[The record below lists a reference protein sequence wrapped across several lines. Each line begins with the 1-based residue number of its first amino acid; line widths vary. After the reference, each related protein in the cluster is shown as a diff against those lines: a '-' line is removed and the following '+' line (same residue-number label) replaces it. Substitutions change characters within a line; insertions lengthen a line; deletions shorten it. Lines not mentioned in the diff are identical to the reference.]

1 MRKQPPKGRSAKPS
15 GMLAQL
21 LGKAVVPQPAK
32 TVPNLAH
39 MQALYDA
46 AVALYHRAEWE
57 QAEHQADVLL
67 AQPGLHGSYE
77 IAALN
82 LKATLAARTHRLDSA
97 VQLYQAILQRE
108 PAHVEALSNMGL
120 ALQKLD
126 RHEEALGFLKQA
138 VQHRPGHASSQ
149 LNLGLTYQSLG
160 QMAEARAA
168 YQRTLA
174 IEPGNVQAWFNIAKM
189 QQDALDFEAASQAYQ
204 AALNVDPRHADSL
217 ANLIFVQHY
226 RYPPDE
232 AAQQAL
238 IQRVGE
244 LNPRCPEWPRRA
256 VSKKPLRVGFVS
268 ADLRKH
274 PVGYFLRDVLLA
286 LASTAVASGE
296 LTLLAYAN
304 HALADD
310 LSQDI
315 RPAFAA
321 WHTVDL
327 WNDTR
332 LDAQIRSDEIDIL
345 VDLSGR
351 TAGNRLPVFAG
362 KPAPVQVSW
371 LGYFATTGL
380 PQMDAILADPVCVPA
395 GEESLYVE
403 KVVRLPHTRL
413 CMSPPQVSEPTA
425 APPVL
430 HNGFMTFG
438 CFQTL
443 PKINAGV
450 LAAWAQI
457 LNACPQARLR
467 LQAPQLSDEGQRARF
482 TERLQ
487 AAGIDAGRVEL
498 LGPVSRELYF
508 SSYNAVDILLD
519 TFPYPGGT
527 TTAEALW
534 MGVPTLTLALPG
546 MLGRQGQSMLENVG
560 LHAWVTHSE
569 ADYVQQAVAWG
580 QGGADVCDK
589 LQTLRSSLRSQ
600 AAQSPLFDGTRFAR
614 DWWTTLQG
622 LWREKM
628 A

>member
-1 MRKQPPKGRSAKPS
+1 MKKPPAKGRTAQPS
-15 GMLAQL
+15 GMLAKM
-21 LGKAVVPQPAK
+21 LGQAVPQPVRAAP
-32 TVPNLAH
+32 TVAQA
-39 MQALYDA
+39 QALYDA
-46 AVALYHRAEWE
+46 AVNFYHRAEWD
-57 QAEHQADVLL
+57 QAEAQTDALL
-67 AQPGLHGSYE
+67 AMPGLHAVHE
-77 IAALN
+77 VAALN
-82 LKATLAARTHRLDSA
+82 LKATLAARTHRLELA
-97 VQLYQAILQRE
+97 VSLYQAILKRQ
-108 PAHVEALSNMGL
+108 PAHVEALSNLGL
-120 ALQKLD
+120 ALQKLN
-126 RHEEALGFLKQA
+126 RHEQALGFLKQA
-138 VQHRPGHASSQ
+138 VQHRPGHANSQ

-160 QMAEARAA
+160 QLAEARAA

-174 IEPGNVQAWFNIAKM
+174 IEPDNVQARFNIAKM
-189 QQDALDFEAASQAYQ
+189 LQDTFDFEAASQAYQ
-204 AALNVDPRHADSL
+204 AALDVDPRHADSL

-238 IQRVGE
+238 IWRVGE
-244 LNPRCPEWPRRA
+244 LNPARPAWPRRA
-256 VSKKPLRVGFVS
+256 ADKKPLRVGLVS

-304 HALADD
+304 QALADE
-310 LSQDI
+310 LTQDI
-315 RPAFAA
+315 RPVFAA

-327 WNDTR
+327 WNDAR

-351 TAGNRLPVFAG
+351 TAGNRLPVFAA

-380 PQMDAILADPVCVPA
+380 QQMDAILADPVCVPM

-403 KVVRLPHTRL
+403 KVLRLPHTRL
-413 CMSPPQVSEPTA
+413 CMSPPVVTEPPEV
-425 APPVL
+425 PPVL
-430 HNGFMTFG
+430 QNGFITFG

-457 LNACPQARLR
+457 LNACPQSRLR
-467 LQAPQLSDEGQRARF
+467 LQAPQLNDEGQRARF
-482 TERLQ
+482 AGRLQ

-498 LGPVSRELYF
+498 LGSVSRELYF
-508 SSYNAVDILLD
+508 AAYSTVDILLD

-546 MLGRQGQSMLENVG
+546 MLGRQGQAMLENVG
-560 LHAWVTHSE
+560 LADWVTHSE

-580 QGGADVCDK
+580 QGGKDVCEK
-589 LQTLRSSLRSQ
+589 LQRLRGTLRSQ
-600 AAQSPLFDGTRFAR
+600 AAQSPLFDSARFAR
-614 DWWTTLQG
+614 DWWAALQG

-628 A
+628 TG

>member
-1 MRKQPPKGRSAKPS
+1 MKKPPTKGRTAQPS
-15 GMLAQL
+15 GVLAKMLGQAVPGPVRSAPAASQAQI
-21 LGKAVVPQPAK
+21 
-32 TVPNLAH
+32 
-39 MQALYDA
+39 LYEA
-46 AVALYHRAEWE
+46 AVALYHRAEWD
-57 QAEHQADVLL
+57 QAEQQADTLL
-67 AQPGLHGSYE
+67 AMPGLHATHE
-77 IAALN
+77 VAALN
-82 LKATLAARTHRLDSA
+82 LKATLAARTHRLELA
-97 VQLYQAILQRE
+97 VTLYQAILKRQ
-108 PAHVEALSNMGL
+108 PAHVEALSNLGL
-120 ALQKLD
+120 ALQKLK
-126 RHEEALGFLKQA
+126 RHEQALGFLKQA
-138 VQHRPGHASSQ
+138 VHHRPGHANSQ

-160 QMAEARAA
+160 QWAEARAA
-168 YQRTLA
+168 YQRTLT
-174 IEPGNVQAWFNIAKM
+174 IEPGNVQARFNIAKM
-189 QQDALDFEAASQAYQ
+189 LQDTFDFEAASQAYQ
-204 AALNVDPRHADSL
+204 AALDVDPRHIDSL

-232 AAQQAL
+232 VAQQAL
-238 IQRVGE
+238 IRRVGE
-244 LNPRCPEWPRRA
+244 LNPVRHAWPRRA
-256 VSKKPLRVGFVS
+256 ADKKPLRVGFVS

-304 HALADD
+304 HALTDEFT
-310 LSQDI
+310 QDI

-327 WNDTR
+327 WNDAR

-380 PQMDAILADPVCVPA
+380 TQMDAILADPVCVPA

-403 KVVRLPHTRL
+403 HVVRLPHTRL
-413 CMSPPQVSEPTA
+413 CMSPPVVTESPA

-430 HNGFMTFG
+430 TNGFITFG

-443 PKINAGV
+443 PKINVGV
-450 LAAWAQI
+450 LAAWAKI
-457 LNACPQARLR
+457 LNACPLARLR
-467 LQAPQLSDEGQRARF
+467 LQAPQLNDEGQRARF
-482 TERLQ
+482 TGRLE
-487 AAGIDAGRVEL
+487 AAGIDADRVDL
-498 LGPVSRELYF
+498 LGPVSRELYL

-546 MLGRQGQSMLENVG
+546 MLGRQGQSMLENAG
-560 LHAWVTHSE
+560 LADWVTHSE
-569 ADYVQQAVAWG
+569 AEYVQQAVAWG
-580 QGGADVCDK
+580 RRETGVCKK
-589 LQTLRSSLRSQ
+589 LQSLRGTLRSQ
-600 AAQSPLFDGTRFAR
+600 AAQSPLFDSARFAQ
-614 DWWTTLQG
+614 DWWAALQG

-628 A
+628 IG

>member
-1 MRKQPPKGRSAKPS
+1 
-15 GMLAQL
+15 MLAKL
-21 LGKAVVPQPAK
+21 LGQAAHPVSPVAINLAQAK
-32 TVPNLAH
+32 T
-39 MQALYDA
+39 LYEE
-46 AVALYHRAEWE
+46 VVSLYHRAEWD
-57 QAEHQADVLL
+57 QAEQQVDAML
-67 AQPGLHGSYE
+67 AKPGLHPTYE
-77 IAALN
+77 VAGLN
-82 LKATLAARTHRLDSA
+82 LKATLAARTHRLEAA
-97 VQLYQAILQRE
+97 VSLYQAILQRQ
-108 PAHVEALSNMGL
+108 PAHVEALSNLGL
-120 ALQKLD
+120 ALQKLN
-126 RHEEALGFLKQA
+126 RHEEALDFLTQA
-138 VQHRPGHASSQ
+138 LKHRPGHANSQ

-160 QMAEARAA
+160 RQEDALAA

-174 IEPGNVQAWFNIAKM
+174 IEPGNVQARFNIAKM
-189 QQDALDFEAASQAYQ
+189 LQDSFDFEAASQAYQ
-204 AALNVDPRHADSL
+204 AALDVDPRHADSL

-226 RYPPDE
+226 RYPPNE
-232 AAQQAL
+232 GAQQAL
-238 IQRVGE
+238 IRRVGE
-244 LNPRCPEWPRRA
+244 LNPARPAWPRRA
-256 VSKKPLRVGFVS
+256 VDKKPLRVGFVS

-304 HALADD
+304 HALADE
-310 LSQDI
+310 LTQDI
-315 RPAFAA
+315 RPAFAT

-327 WNDTR
+327 WNDAR

-351 TAGNRLPVFAG
+351 TAGNRLPVFAA
-362 KPAPVQVSW
+362 KPAPLQVSW

-380 PQMDAILADPVCVPA
+380 VQMDAILADPVCVPA

-403 KVVRLPHTRL
+403 HVVRLPHTRL
-413 CMSPPQVSEPTA
+413 CMSPPVVTEPPA

-430 HNGFMTFG
+430 QNGFITFG

-457 LNACPQARLR
+457 LDACPQDRLR
-467 LQAPQLSDEGQRARF
+467 LQAPQFSDDGQRARF
-482 TERLQ
+482 TGRLQ
-487 AAGIDAGRVEL
+487 AAGIDAGRVDL

-508 SSYNAVDILLD
+508 ASYNAVDILLD

-580 QGGADVCDK
+580 QGGAEVYEK
-589 LQTLRSSLRSQ
+589 LQSLRQ
-600 AAQSPLFDGTRFAR
+600 DLRARAAQSPLFDAPKFAQ
-614 DWWTTLQG
+614 DWWEALKG

>member
-1 MRKQPPKGRSAKPS
+1 MKKPPVKSRTAQPS
-15 GMLAQL
+15 GMLAKL
-21 LGKAVVPQPAK
+21 LGQPAPQSARSAIS
-32 TVPNLAH
+32 VAQV
-39 MQALYDA
+39 QALYEA
-46 AVALYHRAEWE
+46 AVALYHRAEWDRAE
-57 QAEHQADVLL
+57 QQADALL
-67 AQPGLHGSYE
+67 AVPGLQATHE
-77 IAALN
+77 VAALN
-82 LKATLAARTHRLDSA
+82 LKATLAARTHRLELA
-97 VQLYQAILQRE
+97 VSLYLAILKRQ
-108 PAHVEALSNMGL
+108 PAHVEALSNLGL
-120 ALQKLD
+120 ALQKLN
-126 RHEEALGFLKQA
+126 RHEEALGFLTQA
-138 VQHRPGHASSQ
+138 LKHRPGHANSQ
-149 LNLGLTYQSLG
+149 LNLGLTCQSLG
-160 QMAEARAA
+160 RREEALAA
-168 YQRTLA
+168 YQRALA
-174 IEPGNVQAWFNIAKM
+174 IEPGHVQARFNIAKM
-189 QQDALDFEAASQAYQ
+189 QQDDFDFEAASQAYQ
-204 AALNVDPRHADSL
+204 AALDVDPRHADSL

-226 RYPPDE
+226 RYPPNE
-232 AAQQAL
+232 VVQQAL
-238 IQRVGE
+238 VRRVGE
-244 LNPRCPEWPRRA
+244 LNPLCPEWPRRVA
-256 VSKKPLRVGFVS
+256 DKKPLRVGFVS

-274 PVGYFLRDVLLA
+274 PVGFFLRDVLLA

-304 HALADD
+304 HALADE
-310 LSQDI
+310 LTQDI

-327 WNDTR
+327 WNDAR

-351 TAGNRLPVFAG
+351 TAGNRLQVFAG
-362 KPAPVQVSW
+362 KPAPVQLSW

-403 KVVRLPHTRL
+403 RVIRLPHTRL
-413 CMSPPQVSEPTA
+413 CMSPPVVSEQPE
-425 APPVL
+425 PPPSL
-430 HNGFMTFG
+430 NNGFITFG

-443 PKINAGV
+443 PKINHGV

-467 LQAPQLSDEGQRARF
+467 LQAPQFSEEVQRARF
-482 TERLQ
+482 TGRLQ
-487 AAGIDAGRVEL
+487 AAGIDAGRVDL

-508 SSYNAVDILLD
+508 ASYNEVDILLD

-534 MGVPTLTLALPG
+534 MGVPTLTLAWPG

-560 LHAWVTHSE
+560 LHEWVARSE

-580 QGGADVCDK
+580 QGGADECEQ
-589 LQTLRSSLRSQ
+589 LQDLRRTLRSQ
-600 AAQSPLFDGTRFAR
+600 AAQSPLFDSPRFAR
-614 DWWTTLQG
+614 DWWAALQG

>member
-1 MRKQPPKGRSAKPS
+1 MKKPPVRGRTAQPS
-15 GMLAQL
+15 GMLAKL
-21 LGKAVVPQPAK
+21 LGQAATPSTRVAPTLAQAQSLYEAV
-32 TVPNLAH
+32 
-39 MQALYDA
+39 
-46 AVALYHRAEWE
+46 VALYHQAEWD
-57 QAEHQADVLL
+57 QAERQADALL
-67 AQPGLHGSYE
+67 ALPGLHPAHE
-77 IAALN
+77 VAALN
-82 LKATLAARTHRLDSA
+82 LKATLAARTHRLELA
-97 VQLYQAILQRE
+97 VSLYQAILKRQ
-108 PAHVEALSNMGL
+108 PAHVEALSNLGL
-120 ALQKLD
+120 ALQKLN
-126 RHEEALGFLKQA
+126 RHEEALGFLTQA
-138 VQHRPGHASSQ
+138 LTHRPGHANSQ

-160 QMAEARAA
+160 RHDEALAA

-174 IEPGNVQAWFNIAKM
+174 IEPGHVQAKFNMAKM
-189 QQDALDFEAASQAYQ
+189 LQDTFDFEAASQAYQ
-204 AALNVDPRHADSL
+204 SALDMDPLHADSL

-226 RYPPDE
+226 RYPPNE
-232 AAQQAL
+232 VAQQAL
-238 IQRVGE
+238 IRRVGE
-244 LNPRCPEWPRRA
+244 LNPLRPEWPRRA
-256 VSKKPLRVGFVS
+256 VDQKPLRVGFVS

-274 PVGYFLRDVLLA
+274 PVGFFLRDVLLT

-304 HALADD
+304 HTLADE
-310 LSQDI
+310 LTQELV
-315 RPAFAA
+315 PAFAA

-327 WNDTR
+327 WNDAR
-332 LDAQIRSDEIDIL
+332 LDAQIRSDGIDIL

-362 KPAPVQVSW
+362 KPAPLQVSW

-413 CMSPPQVSEPTA
+413 CMSPPMVAEQPA
-425 APPVL
+425 PPPVL
-430 HNGFMTFG
+430 KKGFITFG

-443 PKINAGV
+443 PKINQGV

-457 LNACPQARLR
+457 LHACPQARLR
-467 LQAPQLSDEGQRARF
+467 LQAPQFSDEGQRARF
-482 TERLQ
+482 AGRLQ
-487 AAGIDAGRVEL
+487 AEGIDQVRVDL
-498 LGPVSRELYF
+498 LGPVSREQYF
-508 SSYNAVDILLD
+508 ACYSEVDILLD

-546 MLGRQGQSMLENVG
+546 MLGRQGQSMLANMG
-560 LHAWVTHSE
+560 LHNWISHSE

-580 QGGADVCDK
+580 QSGTDVCDK
-589 LQTLRSSLRSQ
+589 LQGLRRSLRAQ
-600 AAQSPLFDGTRFAR
+600 AAQSPLFDASRFAR
-614 DWWTTLQG
+614 DWWSALQG

>member
-1 MRKQPPKGRSAKPS
+1 MKKPPAKGRTAKPS
-15 GMLAQL
+15 GMLAKMLAQT
-21 LGKAVVPQPAK
+21 AAQPALLTL
-32 TVPNLAH
+32 TVAQA
-39 MQALYDA
+39 QALYEA
-46 AVALYHRAEWE
+46 AVAMYHRAEWD
-57 QAEHQADVLL
+57 QAEQQADALL
-67 AQPGLHGSYE
+67 AKPGLDPTYE
-77 IAALN
+77 VAALN
-82 LKATLAARTHRLDSA
+82 LKATLAARTHRLELA
-97 VQLYQAILQRE
+97 VSLYQAILKRQ
-108 PAHVEALSNMGL
+108 PAHVEALSNLGL
-120 ALQKLD
+120 ALQKLN
-126 RHEEALGFLKQA
+126 RHEEALGFLTQA
-138 VQHRPGHASSQ
+138 LKHRPGHANSQ
-149 LNLGLTYQSLG
+149 LNLGLTCQSLG
-160 QMAEARAA
+160 RREEALAA

-174 IEPGNVQAWFNIAKM
+174 IEPGNVQARFNIAKM
-189 QQDALDFEAASQAYQ
+189 LQDDFDFEAASQAYQ
-204 AALNVDPRHADSL
+204 AALDVDPRHADSL

-238 IQRVGE
+238 IRRVGE
-244 LNPRCPEWPRRA
+244 LNPARAAWPRRA
-256 VSKKPLRVGFVS
+256 ADKKPLRVGLVS

-304 HALADD
+304 HALGDE
-310 LSQDI
+310 LTQDI
-315 RPAFAA
+315 RPAFAT

-327 WNDTR
+327 WNDAR
-332 LDAQIRSDEIDIL
+332 LEAQIRSDEIDIL

-351 TAGNRLPVFAG
+351 TAGNRLPVFAA
-362 KPAPVQVSW
+362 KPAPLQVSW

-403 KVVRLPHTRL
+403 QVVRLPHTRL
-413 CMSPPQVSEPTA
+413 CMSPPVVTELPA

-430 HNGFMTFG
+430 QNGFITFG

-467 LQAPQLSDEGQRARF
+467 LQAPQFSDDGQRARL
-482 TERLQ
+482 TGSLQ
-487 AAGIDAGRVEL
+487 AVGIDTGRVDL

-508 SSYNAVDILLD
+508 ASYSAVDILLD

-560 LHAWVTHSE
+560 LADWVTHSE
-569 ADYVQQAVAWG
+569 AEYVQQAVTWG
-580 QGGADVCDK
+580 KGGADLGEK
-589 LQTLRSSLRSQ
+589 LQGLRTDLRTR
-600 AAQSPLFDGTRFAR
+600 AAQSPLFNAPQFAQ
-614 DWWTTLQG
+614 DWWVVLQG
-622 LWREKM
+622 LWCEKM

>member
-1 MRKQPPKGRSAKPS
+1 
-15 GMLAQL
+15 MLAKL
-21 LGKAVVPQPAK
+21 LGQTAAPPARLSL
-32 TVPNLAH
+32 TVAQA
-39 MQALYDA
+39 QALYEA
-46 AVALYHRAEWE
+46 AVAMYHRAEWD
-57 QAEHQADVLL
+57 QAEQQAEALL
-67 AQPGLHGSYE
+67 AKPGLQPTYE
-77 IAALN
+77 VAALN
-82 LKATLAARTHRLDSA
+82 LKATLAARTHRLELA
-97 VQLYQAILQRE
+97 VSLYQAILKRQ
-108 PAHVEALSNMGL
+108 PAHVEALSNLGL
-120 ALQKLD
+120 ALQKLN
-126 RHEEALGFLKQA
+126 RHEEALGFLTQA
-138 VQHRPGHASSQ
+138 LKHRPGHANSQ
-149 LNLGLTYQSLG
+149 LNLGLTCQSLG
-160 QMAEARAA
+160 RREEALAA
-168 YQRTLA
+168 YQSTLA
-174 IEPGNVQAWFNIAKM
+174 IEPDNVQARFNIAKM
-189 QQDALDFEAASQAYQ
+189 LQDDFDFEAASQAYQ
-204 AALNVDPRHADSL
+204 AALDVDPRHADSL

-238 IQRVGE
+238 IRRVGE
-244 LNPRCPEWPRRA
+244 LNPVRPAWPRRA
-256 VSKKPLRVGFVS
+256 ADKKPLRVGLVS

-304 HALADD
+304 HALADE
-310 LSQDI
+310 LTQDI
-315 RPAFAA
+315 RPAFSA

-327 WNDTR
+327 WNDAR
-332 LDAQIRSDEIDIL
+332 LEAQIRSDEIDIL

-351 TAGNRLPVFAG
+351 TAGNRLPVFAA
-362 KPAPVQVSW
+362 KPAPLQVSW

-380 PQMDAILADPVCVPA
+380 QQMDAILADPVCVPA

-403 KVVRLPHTRL
+403 QVVRLPHTRL
-413 CMSPPQVSEPTA
+413 CMSPPVVTELPA
-425 APPVL
+425 VPPVL
-430 HNGFMTFG
+430 QNGFITFG

-467 LQAPQLSDEGQRARF
+467 LQAPQFSDDGQRAHF
-482 TERLQ
+482 TGRLQ
-487 AAGIDAGRVEL
+487 TAGIDTGRVDL

-508 SSYNAVDILLD
+508 ASYSAVDILLD

-560 LHAWVTHSE
+560 LADWVTHSE
-569 ADYVQQAVAWG
+569 AEYVQQAVTWG
-580 QGGADVCDK
+580 KGGADVGEK
-589 LQTLRSSLRSQ
+589 LQGLRTDLRTR
-600 AAQSPLFDGTRFAR
+600 AAQSPLFNASQFAQ
-614 DWWTTLQG
+614 DWWAVLQG
-622 LWREKM
+622 LWCEKM

>member
-1 MRKQPPKGRSAKPS
+1 
-15 GMLAQL
+15 MLAKM
-21 LGKAVVPQPAK
+21 LGQTAAQPALLSL
-32 TVPNLAH
+32 TVAQA
-39 MQALYDA
+39 QALYEA
-46 AVALYHRAEWE
+46 AVVMYHRAEWD
-57 QAEHQADVLL
+57 QAEQQADALL
-67 AQPGLHGSYE
+67 AKPGLNPTYE
-77 IAALN
+77 VATLN
-82 LKATLAARTHRLDSA
+82 LKATLAARTHRLELA
-97 VQLYQAILQRE
+97 VSLYQAILKRQ
-108 PAHVEALSNMGL
+108 PAHVEALSNLGL
-120 ALQKLD
+120 ALQKVN
-126 RHEEALGFLKQA
+126 RHEEALGFLTQA
-138 VQHRPGHASSQ
+138 LKHRPGHANSQ
-149 LNLGLTYQSLG
+149 LNLGLTCQSLG
-160 QMAEARAA
+160 RREEALAA

-174 IEPGNVQAWFNIAKM
+174 IEPGNVQARFNIAKM
-189 QQDALDFEAASQAYQ
+189 LQDDFDFEAASQAYQ
-204 AALNVDPRHADSL
+204 AALDVDPRHADSL

-244 LNPRCPEWPRRA
+244 LNPARPAWPRRA
-256 VSKKPLRVGFVS
+256 TDKKPLRVGLVS

-304 HALADD
+304 HALADE
-310 LSQDI
+310 LTQDI
-315 RPAFAA
+315 RPAFAT

-327 WNDTR
+327 WNDAW
-332 LDAQIRSDEIDIL
+332 LEAQIRSDEIDIL

-351 TAGNRLPVFAG
+351 TAGNRLPVFAA
-362 KPAPVQVSW
+362 KPAPLQVSW

-380 PQMDAILADPVCVPA
+380 QQMDAILADPVCVPA

-403 KVVRLPHTRL
+403 QVVRLPHTRL
-413 CMSPPQVSEPTA
+413 CMSPPVVTELPA

-430 HNGFMTFG
+430 QNGFITFG

-457 LNACPQARLR
+457 LHACPQARLR
-467 LQAPQLSDEGQRARF
+467 LQAPQFSDDGQRAHF
-482 TERLQ
+482 TGRLQ
-487 AAGIDAGRVEL
+487 AVGIDTGRVDL
-498 LGPVSRELYF
+498 LGHVSRELYF
-508 SSYNAVDILLD
+508 ASYSAVDILLD

-560 LHAWVTHSE
+560 LADWVTHSE
-569 ADYVQQAVAWG
+569 AEYVQHAVAWG
-580 QGGADVCDK
+580 QGGADGGEK
-589 LQTLRSSLRSQ
+589 LQGLRTDLRTR
-600 AAQSPLFDGTRFAR
+600 AAQSPLFNAPQFAQ
-614 DWWTTLQG
+614 DWWVVLQG
-622 LWREKM
+622 LWCEKM